1 MGVSTFR
8 GADAATPGRAG
19 TRQPSAEQPGYGRY
33 GWQGNRPLANDTV
46 RTASADSQRT
56 RKARSA
62 RVSYHRGNVR
72 NDLIAAAR
80 RLLETEKV
88 EDITA
93 RRLCREVGVS
103 SANFYNHFGSLDQ
116 LFLEVAD
123 EGFAQRAAE
132 NRRLMKRNESR
143 EDKLVQIAQNLV
155 EFSLGQS
162 QLFRLMFGQIG
173 EADISNR
180 HLAGADDSFRVIAG
194 IVMGQD
200 LYLADDL
207 DHSHDVCKPAYAFFA
222 FIYGLA
228 RCYSQGLI
236 SNPSGTRAE
245 RRRFVEALT
254 RQIIH
259 GLDI

>member
-1 MGVSTFR
+1 M
-8 GADAATPGRAG
+8 
-19 TRQPSAEQPGYGRY
+19 
-33 GWQGNRPLANDTV
+33 ANDSVKTAPGEAQRV
-46 RTASADSQRT
+46 RKGRSQ
-56 RKARSA
+56 KAP
-62 RVSYHRGNVR
+62 YHRGNVR
-72 NDLIAAAR
+72 IDLIQAAR

-103 SANFYNHFGSLDQ
+103 SANFYNHFRSLDG
-116 LFLEVAD
+116 LFLEVAA

-132 NRRLMKRNESR
+132 NRRLLKRDDSR

-155 EFSLGQS
+155 EFSISQS

-173 EADISNR
+173 DTGVSNR
-180 HLAGADDSFRVIAG
+180 YLAGADDSFGVIAE

-200 LYLADDL
+200 LYRADDL
-207 DHSHDVCKPAYAFFA
+207 AYSHEACKPAYAYFA

-228 RCYSQGLI
+228 RCLSQGLI
-236 SNPSGTRAE
+236 SNPSGTKAE
-245 RRRFVEALT
+245 RKRFVEALT
-254 RQIIH
+254 RQIID